1 VVAVA
6 IVNGL
11 VDLACLAYGQC
22 NNWTPPVKATHYLLR
37 VNPYRSR
44 NL

>member
-22 NNWTPPVKATHYLLR
+22 NNWTIQVQLLD
-37 VNPYRSR
+37 NIGFS
-44 NL
+44 NLLG